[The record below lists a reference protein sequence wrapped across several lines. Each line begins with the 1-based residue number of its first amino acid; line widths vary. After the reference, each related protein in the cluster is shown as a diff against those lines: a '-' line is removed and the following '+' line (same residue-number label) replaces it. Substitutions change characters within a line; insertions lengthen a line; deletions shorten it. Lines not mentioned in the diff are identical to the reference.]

1 MSIKNLFFD
10 LDRTLWD
17 FEKNS
22 KNELMYLFNKYK
34 LHQKGISLPKEFI
47 KIYKNI
53 NEKCWEK
60 YRKNLLSK
68 QELRT
73 ERFELTLSFFG
84 INDAILAHEIGEEY
98 VNNSPYRTDLIFGTI
113 ELLDLLFPHYK
124 LNIITNGFN
133 EVQFIKIKQSKLGMY
148 FKHIITSEAAGA
160 KKPSSKIFN
169 YALNITNSLIEESV
183 MIGDDLNT
191 DIKGAI
197 DIGMKNIFFNP
208 NEIKHNIDVWN
219 EVSCLLEIKKILL

>member
-1 MSIKNLFFD
+1 MAIKNLFFD

-22 KNELMYLFNKYK
+22 TNELLYLFNKYK
-34 LHQKGISLPKEFI
+34 LHQRGISLPNEFI
-47 KIYKNI
+47 KIYKNV

-68 QELRT
+68 EKLRV
-73 ERFELTLSFFG
+73 ERFEQTLSFFG
-84 INDAILAHEIGEEY
+84 ISDPILAYKIGEEY
-98 VNNSPYRTDLIFGTI
+98 VSNSPYRTDLIFGTI
-113 ELLDLLFPHYK
+113 ELLDSLFPHYK

-133 EVQFIKIKQSKLGMY
+133 EVQFIKVKQSKLGRY

-160 KKPSSKIFN
+160 KKPSRKIFN
-169 YALNITNSLIEESV
+169 YALNITDSLIQESV

-197 DIGMKNIFFNP
+197 NIGMKNIYFNP
-208 NEIKHNIDVWN
+208 NEIKHNINVWN
-219 EVSCLLEIKKILL
+219 EVSSLSEIKKILL

>member
-1 MSIKNLFFD
+1 MAIKNLFFD

-34 LHQKGISLPKEFI
+34 LHQKGISLPDEFI
-47 KIYKNI
+47 KIYKNV
-53 NEKCWEK
+53 NKKCWEK

-68 QELRT
+68 EKLRV

-84 INDAILAHEIGEEY
+84 ISDPILAYKIGEEY
-98 VNNSPYRTDLIFGTI
+98 VSNSPYRTDLIFGTI
-113 ELLDLLFPHYK
+113 ELLDSLFPHYK

-133 EVQFIKIKQSKLGMY
+133 EVQFIKVKQSKLGRY

-160 KKPSSKIFN
+160 KKPSRKIFN
-169 YALNITNSLIEESV
+169 YALNITDSLIQESV

-197 DIGMKNIFFNP
+197 NIGMKNIYFNP
-208 NEIKHNIDVWN
+208 NEIKHNISVWN
-219 EVSCLLEIKKILL
+219 EVSSLSEIKKILL